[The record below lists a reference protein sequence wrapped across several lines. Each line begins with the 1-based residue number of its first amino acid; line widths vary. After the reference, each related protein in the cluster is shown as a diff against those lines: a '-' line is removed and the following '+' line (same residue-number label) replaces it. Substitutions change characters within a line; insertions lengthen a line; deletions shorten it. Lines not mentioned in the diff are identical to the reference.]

1 MIASVFSKTRPI
13 NYILLGLFLFA
24 FYLLYIF
31 KDVSWLN
38 NSWLI
43 VQKSI
48 VFLVLCLSF
57 IILNFITLKNNLTK
71 LNNYAVLFFAVFLIL
86 FPTIFKNTN
95 VIIANFFVL
104 LAFRKLIS
112 VQTLKNS
119 KEKLFDASLWIFV
132 ATLFHFWCI
141 LFIALVFIY
150 IIFHISNDYRNWIV
164 PVLALFAVFI
174 MAYLVDYIFINGLMD
189 AFFENIKISF
199 KFSYFENI
207 YQNIALALFSS
218 VAIMF
223 FFTQVV
229 DLPNKPLNM
238 QATYKKLIF
247 AFILGALVYI
257 FSNHKNNSF
266 LIYCLAPLSI
276 LGANFVER
284 IQTIW
289 MKELSLYLIVGISF
303 LLFFLQL

>member
-13 NYILLGLFLFA
+13 NYILLGLGLLV

-31 KDVSWLN
+31 KESSWLN
-38 NSWLI
+38 DSWLVVRNI
-43 VQKSI
+43 VL
-48 VFLVLCLSF
+48 FLVLCSSF
-57 IILNFITLKNNLTK
+57 FIVNFITLKNNLTK
-71 LNNYAVLFFAVFLIL
+71 LNNYAILIFAVFLLL
-86 FPTIFKNTN
+86 FPTIFKNSN
-95 VIIANFFVL
+95 VIMANFFVL

-132 ATLFHFWCI
+132 ATIFHFWCI
-141 LFIALVFIY
+141 LFIGLVFLY

-164 PVLALFAVFI
+164 PILALFTVLIMTYLIDFI
-174 MAYLVDYIFINGLMD
+174 FLNGLMNTVI
-189 AFFENIKISF
+189 ENIKISF

-223 FFTQVV
+223 FFTQVI

-284 IQTIW
+284 IKTNW
-289 MKELSLYLIVGISF
+289 MKELTLYLMVGISIF
-303 LLFFLQL
+303 LFLMQL